1 MRINISLSAVRE
13 TMDNEER
20 ANSQRSRVRWVF
32 VAAIIVLYVVGIFVR
47 HSYGPRWEITNK
59 TGVALHD
66 VSLGFVGWKYQQ
78 EVPLHDLAPNQVKRL
93 FFRPCMKSSYY
104 FNFTDS
110 QGTRHTE
117 QGELYITG
125 TDSDTHT
132 VVILPSNKVEISLP
146 TGRLVSWESWLGFL

>member
-1 MRINISLSAVRE
+1 MRINISLSAIRE

-20 ANSQRSRVRWVF
+20 VNSPRSRVRRV

-78 EVPLHDLAPNQVKRL
+78 EMPLPDLAPDQVKRL
-93 FFRPCMKSSYY
+93 FFRPCMKS
-104 FNFTDS
+104 
-110 QGTRHTE
+110 
-117 QGELYITG
+117 
-125 TDSDTHT
+125 
-132 VVILPSNKVEISLP
+132 
-146 TGRLVSWESWLGFL
+146 

>member
-1 MRINISLSAVRE
+1 MHINISLSAARE
-13 TMDNEER
+13 AMDNEK
-20 ANSQRSRVRWVF
+20 RSSAPRNRMRWVV
-32 VAAIIVLYVVGIFVR
+32 VAGVIVLYMVGVFVR

-59 TGVALHD
+59 SGVLLHD

-78 EVPLHDLAPNQVKRL
+78 EVPLHDLAPGQNKSL
-93 FFRPCMKSSYY
+93 FFRPCMKSAYY

-117 QGELYITG
+117 QGDLYISG

-132 VVILPSNKVEISLP
+132 VVILPFNKVEISEP
-146 TGRLVSWESWLGFL
+146 TGRLVSWESWFGFL

>member
-1 MRINISLSAVRE
+1 MRINISLPAISE
-13 TMDNEER
+13 TMDSEER
-20 ANSQRSRVRWVF
+20 ANSPRSRVRWVA
-32 VAAIIVLYVVGIFVR
+32 VAAIIVLYVLGIFVR

-59 TGVALHD
+59 SGVAVHD

-78 EVPLHDLAPNQVKRL
+78 EVPLPDLAPGQMKRL

-117 QGELYITG
+117 QGELYISG
-125 TDSDTHT
+125 TDSNAHT
-132 VVILPSNKVEISLP
+132 VVILPSNKVEMSPP
-146 TGRLVSWESWLGFL
+146 TGRLVSWESWFGFL

>member
-1 MRINISLSAVRE
+1 MLCSLHSDLRCLIRCVHDSSLW
-13 TMDNEER
+13 T
-20 ANSQRSRVRWVF
+20 QTKVPTK
-32 VAAIIVLYVVGIFVR
+32 AIIHTHTLGVHTVGIGR
-47 HSYGPRWEITNK
+47 LQITNK

-78 EVPLHDLAPNQVKRL
+78 EVPLPDLAPDQVKRL

-146 TGRLVSWESWLGFL
+146 RARLVSWESWFGFL

>member
-1 MRINISLSAVRE
+1 MRINILLSAILE

-20 ANSQRSRVRWVF
+20 ANSPRSRVRWGV

-78 EVPLHDLAPNQVKRL
+78 EVPLPDLAPDQVKRL

-110 QGTRHTE
+110 QGTSHTE
-117 QGELYITG
+117 HGELYITG
-125 TDSDTHT
+125 TDSDTRT

>member
-1 MRINISLSAVRE
+1 MRINISLPAINE

-20 ANSQRSRVRWVF
+20 ANSPRSTVWWVV
-32 VAAIIVLYVVGIFVR
+32 VATVLVLYLVGIFVR
-47 HSYGPRWEITNK
+47 HSSGPRWEITNK
-59 TGVALHD
+59 SGVALHD
-66 VSLGFVGWKYQQ
+66 VSIGFVGWKYQQ
-78 EVPLHDLAPNQVKRL
+78 EVPLHDLAPDQVKRL

-104 FNFTDS
+104 FNFTDP

-117 QGELYITG
+117 QGELYISG

-146 TGRLVSWESWLGFL
+146 TGRLVSWESWFGFL